1 MLASYISAVLCS
13 LIASFIDVLSL
24 TVQCRPC
31 SFGEALHLGAYP
43 GTHLHVRTGTATSS
57 TMSRLEAVTTELS
70 AMRPELERLQA
81 ENARLREDRP
91 ERAAEIDGAVE
102 AERLRELYAQALQD
116 IQAKEEQIVAA
127 RSDLEAIQEQLTLR
141 ETTVQKWQA
150 KCESLEKTCDTAR
163 AEADQIGR
171 KFPYARP
178 LLKYQ
183 HPRDHCATGSD
194 LTRKTTRTSP
204 GKLKQCREYSE

>member
-43 GTHLHVRTGTATSS
+43 GTHLHIRTGTATSS
-57 TMSRLEAVTTELS
+57 TMSRLEAATTELS

-91 ERAAEIDGAVE
+91 ERAAEIDRAVE
-102 AERLRELYAQALQD
+102 AERLKELYAQALQD

-127 RSDLEAIQEQLTLR
+127 QSDLEATLEQLTLR
-141 ETTVQKWQA
+141 DATVQK
-150 KCESLEKTCDTAR
+150 S
-163 AEADQIGR
+163 
-171 KFPYARP
+171 
-178 LLKYQ
+178 
-183 HPRDHCATGSD
+183 
-194 LTRKTTRTSP
+194 
-204 GKLKQCREYSE
+204 KLNASR